1 LQNILI
7 VCADQDL
14 RKDLSRVL
22 ATELKFLYVDVD
34 EVLDFE
40 ILNQQNVAMI
50 EAKDVLKSLE
60 RKSIDRV
67 LNFNNCIIT
76 MSRDLFV
83 SNDNFLLM
91 KHCQKVFLELPK
103 AYFVARNNNGDVY
116 KLEQELALFDKINK
130 LVTINCDI
138 TIDKNIQSVQE
149 LSKSII
155 DKLKKA

>member
-1 LQNILI
+1 M
-7 VCADQDL
+7 CADKEL

-40 ILNQQNVAMI
+40 ILNQQDVKLA
-50 EAKDVLKSLE
+50 EAKDVLKNLE

-67 LNFNNCIIT
+67 LNFDNCIIT
-76 MSRDLFV
+76 ISRDLFV

-91 KHCQKVFLELPK
+91 KNCKKVFLPLPK
-103 AYFVARNNNGDVY
+103 AYFVARNNGGDVY
-116 KLEQELALFDKINK
+116 KLEQELAMFDHINK
-130 LVTINCDI
+130 LVSVNCDI
-138 TIDKNIQSVQE
+138 IIDKKIQSIQE
-149 LSKSII
+149 LTKQII